1 MLSFKHTREDEE
13 FHSCE
18 VVKRT
23 NIVHVNSVICLKC
36 ESHFSWTPWKSL
48 KWACRVSLRGN
59 FKTRQRPK
67 TQVYDKL
74 ILLYLSAP
82 FVDLP
87 SARVPC

>member
-23 NIVHVNSVICLKC
+23 NIVHVNSDMLKRSISFFMNFM
-36 ESHFSWTPWKSL
+36 EEFG
-48 KWACRVSLRGN
+48 VSLRGK

-67 TQVYDKL
+67 TQVYDK
-74 ILLYLSAP
+74 
-82 FVDLP
+82 
-87 SARVPC
+87 